1 MSKKNIPFGVL
12 IIFAVS
18 LLTLVAVGQ
27 STDAWVG
34 TWNLNVAKSQFPPG
48 RRTPRSNTWT
58 IASPN
63 GGWMSVADIISA
75 DGTTMHEEVNSKF
88 DGHDYPVKGTG
99 PNQAAHANRTVAHTR
114 IDDHTFE
121 VVVKLNGKLANTR
134 RFVVSQDGKTLTDTG
149 TGTDPQ
155 RRKVVSVQIWDRQ

>member
-1 MSKKNIPFGVL
+1 MSKRNIPLGVL

-34 TWNLNVAKSQFPPG
+34 IWKLNVAKSQLPPG
-48 RRTPRSNTWT
+48 RPGPRSNTWT

-88 DGHDYPVKGTG
+88 DGHDYPVNGTG
-99 PNQAAHANRTVAHTR
+99 PNQAVYANRTVAHTR
-114 IDDHTFE
+114 IDDHTVE
-121 VVVKLNGKLANTR
+121 VVVKLNGKLVNTR
-134 RFVVSQDGKTLTDTG
+134 RLVVSQDGKTLTDTG

-155 RRKVVSVQIWDRQ
+155 GRKVVSVQIWDR